1 MKGWKRVDESVQ
13 VPVQKP
19 AEEHGELGP
28 DDRHHRRGDE
38 VGCRENAIDDGHA
51 ARGRAV
57 RHLAL
62 IDGFLKFEATRS
74 AQNQTLQPPQKKN
87 ERFRFLLTALQR
99 FPPISCFQGCASV
112 NVMH

>member
-1 MKGWKRVDESVQ
+1 MDASVQ

-51 ARGRAV
+51 ARGRAQS
-57 RHLAL
+57 
-62 IDGFLKFEATRS
+62 G
-74 AQNQTLQPPQKKN
+74 TL
-87 ERFRFLLTALQR
+87 L
-99 FPPISCFQGCASV
+99 
-112 NVMH
+112 